1 MEINRK
7 NLDILFRVFR
17 LQFAAA
23 LENAPDDWRNFSVI
37 NPSPENGTPFP
48 ESLED
53 RFNVSGVLCRRFERT
68 VAIPREDIEQ
78 ELSGLY
84 SLLIAR
90 MGCETGRF
98 LRRLAI
104 ECLLSD
110 PVRSNGS
117 TFFHSARVCHGRSL
131 CNACESEFSGVAFA
145 AALEEMSNSRDG
157 SGKTPCISPNLLI
170 VGPAN
175 KRAAS
180 AVLRELPVLKK
191 SAVNSR
197 EGAVRLLVLPELGKQ
212 WFLCASGGNVKPVSM
227 RLSSLPELVRVNGAE
242 CAYGV
247 SVRGE
252 AFLTF
257 PRLIFRGGPEKGMLL
272 RRESG
277 ISAVR

>member
-17 LQFAAA
+17 LQFAVA
-23 LENAPDDWRNFSVI
+23 LENTSADWRNFCGI
-37 NPSPENGTPFP
+37 NPS
-48 ESLED
+48 SED
-53 RFNVSGVLCRRFERT
+53 GALLSEPVEECFTGSGNICRRFERT

-78 ELSGLY
+78 ELHSLY

-110 PVRSNGS
+110 PVLPDGS
-117 TFFHSARVCHGRSL
+117 AFFHSARVCHGRSL
-131 CNACESEFSGVAFA
+131 CNTCESEFSGTAFA
-145 AALEEMSNSRDG
+145 VALEEMSNYRDG
-157 SGKTPCISPNLLI
+157 CENTSCISPNLLI
-170 VGPAN
+170 VGSAN
-175 KRAAS
+175 KRRAS
-180 AVLRELPVLKK
+180 AVLRELPLLKK
-191 SAVNSR
+191 SAGNSC
-197 EGAVRLLVLPELGKQ
+197 EGRLRLLALPELGKQ

-227 RLSSLPELVRVNGAE
+227 RLSSLPELVRANGAG

-257 PRLIFRGGPEKGMLL
+257 PHLIFRGGAEECMSL

-277 ISAVR
+277 ISVVR

>member
-23 LENAPDDWRNFSVI
+23 LENTPADWRNFSGI
-37 NPSPENGTPFP
+37 NPVPEDGTPLP
-48 ESLED
+48 ESVEES
-53 RFNVSGVLCRRFERT
+53 FTVSGSIRRRFEGS
-68 VAIPREDIEQ
+68 VAIPCEDIEK
-78 ELSGLY
+78 EFHGLY

-104 ECLLSD
+104 ECLLSS
-110 PVRSNGS
+110 PVQPDGS
-117 TFFHSARVCHGRSL
+117 TFFHSARVSHGRTL
-131 CNACESEFSGVAFA
+131 CNTCESEFSGKAFA
-145 AALEEMSNSRDG
+145 IALDEMANYREG
-157 SGKTPCISPNLLI
+157 YGKTSCISPNLLI

-180 AVLRELPVLKK
+180 AILRELAMLEK

-197 EGAVRLLVLPELGKQ
+197 EGVVRLLVMPELGKQ
-212 WFLCASGGNVKPVSM
+212 WFLCASEGNVKPVSM
-227 RLSSLPELVRVNGAE
+227 RLSSLPELVRVNGAG

-252 AFLTF
+252 ALLTF
-257 PRLIFRGGPEKGMLL
+257 PHLIFRGGAE
-272 RRESG
+272 E
-277 ISAVR
+277 

>member
-17 LQFAAA
+17 LQFTAA
-23 LENAPDDWRNFSVI
+23 LENVTDDWRNFSII
-37 NPSPENGTPFP
+37 NPSPEDGTLLP

-53 RFNVSGVLCRRFERT
+53 RFVSGVLCRRFERT
-68 VAIPREDIEQ
+68 VAIPLEDIEQ
-78 ELSGLY
+78 ELHGLY

-110 PVRSNGS
+110 PVLPDGS
-117 TFFHSARVCHGRSL
+117 AFFHSARVCHGKSL
-131 CNACESEFSGVAFA
+131 CNTCELEFSGPAFA
-145 AALEEMSNSRDG
+145 AVLEEMSNYREG
-157 SGKTPCISPNLLI
+157 AGKTSCISPNLLI

-180 AVLRELPVLKK
+180 AVLRELAVMKK
-191 SAVNSR
+191 AAVNSR
-197 EGAVRLLVLPELGKQ
+197 EGTVRLLVLPELGKQ
-212 WFLCASGGNVKPVSM
+212 WFLCASGGNLKPVSM

-257 PRLIFRGGPEKGMLL
+257 PYLIFRGCAEK
-272 RRESG
+272 
-277 ISAVR
+277 

>member
-23 LENAPDDWRNFSVI
+23 LENAPSDWRNFCGV
-37 NPSPENGTPFP
+37 NPGNEDGFPSPGAI
-48 ESLED
+48 S
-53 RFNVSGVLCRRFERT
+53 RRFERT

-78 ELSGLY
+78 ELHGLY

-104 ECLLSD
+104 ECLLSY
-110 PVRSNGS
+110 PVRPAGS
-117 TFFHSARVCHGRSL
+117 TFFHSARVCHGRSF
-131 CNACESEFSGVAFA
+131 CNTCESEFSGTAFA
-145 AALEEMSNSRDG
+145 AALEEMSNFRDVG
-157 SGKTPCISPNLLI
+157 GKTSCISPDILI
-170 VGPAN
+170 VGPAD

-180 AVLRELPVLKK
+180 AVLRELPMLKK
-191 SAVNSR
+191 PAGNSR

-257 PRLIFRGGPEKGMLL
+257 PPPIFRGGAEQCMPL